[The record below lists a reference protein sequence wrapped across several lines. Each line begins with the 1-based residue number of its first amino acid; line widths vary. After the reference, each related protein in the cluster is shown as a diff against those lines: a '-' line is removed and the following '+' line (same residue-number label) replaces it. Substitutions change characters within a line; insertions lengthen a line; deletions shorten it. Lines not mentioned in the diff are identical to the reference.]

1 MAQIWLFVAG
11 GVGMTLGTL
20 IALFPDPRSE
30 QARVRHGVALAVT
43 TLGLAIGVAGA
54 FVG

>member
-11 GVGMTLGTL
+11 VVGMTLGTL
-20 IALFPDPRSE
+20 IGLFPHPHTE
-30 QARVRHGVALAVT
+30 QARARMGVALAVT